1 MMYSSK
7 DKKMPCEQMGSAAR
21 SMKKKAKKRSPKRR
35 SLLKKLSSGIKK
47 RSSVRIARR
56 TSRRM
61 SRRKVRSST
70 RRSSKDMESK
80 IAKRKYRL
88 KMLSKKKKI
97 SSPRSMISVQ
107 TPRIS
112 MKKYSKK
119 ACPIGSISRKSYTR
133 KSGVKV
139 EATCV
144 ESKGVRSKG
153 LKPKVILPKLKEG
166 SLLKYGYNL
175 HESDA
180 LRHAALK
187 TAVKKY
193 GFSSTIKKLNAV
205 RVLSKNIAPENS
217 KIYEKDIRY
226 IEKNLVAMP

>member
-1 MMYSSK
+1 MYSSK
-7 DKKMPCEQMGSAAR
+7 DKKMPCDQVGSAAR
-21 SMKKKAKKRSPKRR
+21 SMQKKTNKRSPKRK

-70 RRSSKDMESK
+70 RRSSKKMESK
-80 IAKRKYRL
+80 IAKRMYRL
-88 KMLSKKKKI
+88 KMLSKKKKTR
-97 SSPRSMISVQ
+97 SPRSMMSVK
-107 TPRIS
+107 TPRLSI
-112 MKKYSKK
+112 KKYSKK
-119 ACPIGSISRKSYTR
+119 SCPIGSISRKSYTR

-166 SLLKYGYNL
+166 SLLKYGYDL
-175 HESDA
+175 HESDT
-180 LRHAALK
+180 LRHTALK
-187 TAVKKY
+187 RAVKKY

-217 KIYEKDIRY
+217 KLYEKDIRY
-226 IEKNLVAMP
+226 VEKNFATMP